1 MYHAAERLLDI
12 FLFYYTAWG
21 YLFMTFTFIP
31 TAWFTQFCC
40 ITRCERV
47 KKDVHKGKSLIAC
60 YYLFWKYYNILKEVL
75 WMSVSFKQLES
86 GLKTG
91 KHVLWT
97 VFWCIELRSCIY
109 IITSFFPFFTQGNVG
124 KDFAN
129 FFVKVY

>member
-1 MYHAAERLLDI
+1 MQLRDLWI
-12 FLFYYTAWG
+12 FFYSIIQLGVICLWHSHLFQLPGLHNFAVLQG
-21 YLFMTFTFIP
+21 VK
-31 TAWFTQFCC
+31 
-40 ITRCERV
+40 RV
-47 KKDVHKGKSLIAC
+47 KKDVRKGKSLIAC

-97 VFWCIELRSCIY
+97 VFWSIELRSCIY
-109 IITSFFPFFTQGNVG
+109 IITSFFPFITQGNVG
-124 KDFAN
+124 KDFAK